1 MYEEIRAKKADF
13 FAKSRTKNAL
23 HGDNY
28 ACGHGK
34 ENTLNHFSFTRTD
47 PRQDSLVCRSRR
59 SLSVIY

>member
-47 PRQDSLVCRSRR
+47 PRQDS
-59 SLSVIY
+59 